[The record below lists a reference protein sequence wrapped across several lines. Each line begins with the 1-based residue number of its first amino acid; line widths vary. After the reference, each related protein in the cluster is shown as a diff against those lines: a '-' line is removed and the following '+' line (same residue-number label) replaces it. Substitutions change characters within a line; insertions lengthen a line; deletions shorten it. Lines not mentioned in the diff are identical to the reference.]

1 MLQPTK
7 TIISKSFL
15 MKIKGFFLSLA
26 LIAGIS
32 LSSCYYDKA
41 DLLYPTSTVCDSI
54 PTISYAQHV
63 APLLQQ
69 HCYGCHAGSSPSGG
83 IAMGNYATDKA
94 IALNGKL
101 YGSIS
106 YAPGYLAMPEGSAKF
121 STCQLAIVKRWIDA
135 NSPNN

>member
-1 MLQPTK
+1 
-7 TIISKSFL
+7 
-15 MKIKGFFLSLA
+15 MKIYGFFLSIA

-41 DLLYPTSTVCDSI
+41 DLLYPASTVCDSI

-63 APLLQQ
+63 APLFQQ
-69 HCYGCHAGSSPSGG
+69 HCYGCHSGPSPSGG
-83 IAMGNYATDKA
+83 IAMGDYTKDRA
-94 IALNGKL
+94 IGLNGKL

-106 YAPGYLAMPEGSAKF
+106 YASGFIPMPEGSAKF
-121 STCQLAIVKRWIDA
+121 STCQLAIVKRWLDA